1 MHQSSLSRPKRE
13 PRSQRLPGKYISR
26 RYECLR
32 YLWAKLLKIFHG
44 FSDGYVRTHNIQVEI
59 LDVCLWIDA
68 VERLCGVLR
77 EGKVCSYRKGTS

>member
-1 MHQSSLSRPKRE
+1 
-13 PRSQRLPGKYISR
+13 
-26 RYECLR
+26 
-32 YLWAKLLKIFHG
+32 LLKIFHG